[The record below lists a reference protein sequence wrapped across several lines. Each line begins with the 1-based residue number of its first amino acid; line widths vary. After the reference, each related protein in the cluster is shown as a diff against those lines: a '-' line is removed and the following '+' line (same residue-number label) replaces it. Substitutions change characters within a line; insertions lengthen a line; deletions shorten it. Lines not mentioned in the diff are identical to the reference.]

1 MADAPTNAAEP
12 THAKTVLVPCMG
24 VGKIVANV
32 TRRAAY
38 HLQGQCPED
47 VEILSIPAFLAGDP
61 HERKLATEHNTLIID
76 GCNLRCAAQI
86 FEHEGITPTIKVEV
100 AQLMREFKTG
110 PGKTRKELEE
120 TGKRLSNHTADRV
133 LKALNDE
140 AVKQAF
146 TPPEAKP
153 ACEKSCAVPVQ
164 VSSTPREAAPVKGV
178 TILPCQGIKRTGGR
192 ITQRAAYLLAEDQF
206 LGKSQ
211 VLCIS
216 ALAAGVPE
224 DVVMIEEFPTL
235 ALDGCGMKCASKAA
249 EKYGIPAVESVEMSA
264 CAPEFDGAAYCLQAD
279 LTETEIQMAERL
291 AQFAAPKVEA
301 MMQDG
306 KIWTPKPV
314 DLHGLV
320 HRPAQINA
328 ETGFSDPGKGFLVQ
342 LAKGEKPALPPS
354 APKTS
359 SIHCEEQPGLRK
371 LAAGL
376 FKPRQVERA
385 GS

>member
-1 MADAPTNAAEP
+1 
-12 THAKTVLVPCMG
+12 
-24 VGKIVANV
+24 
-32 TRRAAY
+32 
-38 HLQGQCPED
+38 
-47 VEILSIPAFLAGDP
+47 
-61 HERKLATEHNTLIID
+61 
-76 GCNLRCAAQI
+76 
-86 FEHEGITPTIKVEV
+86 
-100 AQLMREFKTG
+100 MREFKTG

-120 TGKRLSNHTADRV
+120 TGKRLSNHTSDRV
-133 LKALNDE
+133 LKALQDE
-140 AVKQAF
+140 AFKQKF
-146 TPPEAKP
+146 TPPDAKP
-153 ACEKSCAVPVQ
+153 ACEKSCAGQPPVSQ
-164 VSSTPREAAPVKGV
+164 APREAGPVKGV

-249 EKYGIPAVESVEMSA
+249 EKYGIPAVESVELSQ
-264 CAPEFDGAAYCLQAD
+264 CAPDFDGAEFCLEAD
-279 LTETEIQMAERL
+279 LTENETQMAERL
-291 AQFAAPKVEA
+291 AQYAAPKVEA
-301 MMQDG
+301 LMQEG
-306 KIWTPKPV
+306 KTWTPKPV
-314 DLHGLV
+314 NLHGLV
-320 HRPAQINA
+320 HRPVQINA

-342 LAKGEKPALPPS
+342 LAKGEKPALPAI

-359 SIHCEEQPGLRK
+359 SVHCEDQPGLRK

-376 FKPRQVERA
+376 FKPRQAERT